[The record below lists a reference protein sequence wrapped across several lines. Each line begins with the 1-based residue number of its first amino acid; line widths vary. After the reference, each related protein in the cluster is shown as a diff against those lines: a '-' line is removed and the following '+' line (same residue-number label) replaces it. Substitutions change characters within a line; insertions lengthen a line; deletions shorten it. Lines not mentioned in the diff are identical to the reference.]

1 MYKNN
6 MKDINKIIIVGA
18 GHSGVQAAA
27 SLREKQY
34 QGEITIIEKETH
46 IPYQKPPLSKKFLL
60 DKKNTA
66 SLLRSDEWYK
76 KNNINLLNNKN
87 VIQIDRNK
95 KIILVQKNKKY
106 PYDKLIL
113 ATGSR
118 NRNLDTLNFENTK
131 NVINLRSLNNS
142 IHLKILLSKSND
154 LIIVGAGFIGLEVAS
169 IARKLN
175 KKVTIVEAG
184 NRVMPRNVSKD
195 LSDWYIDYH
204 KKKGVKFLF
213 NEKVISTEQMKDKI
227 LSLTTQSKKILRADC
242 FLTAIGSLPETSLAE
257 QIGLE
262 IKNGICVNE
271 YMQTNDPDIY
281 AIGDCTSFVNNKMYL
296 RLESIQNA
304 VDQSKVA
311 ASNILS
317 IKEKYFPT
325 PWFWSD
331 QFDLKLQ
338 IVGIISDNLKNRI
351 IKILGSIEQSEFSNL
366 IFDNDKLVS
375 IESINRPAHHML
387 FKNRFKDWHLI
398 KPDMIKPDMD
408 IKLFLKNLTE

>member
-1 MYKNN
+1 
-6 MKDINKIIIVGA
+6 
-18 GHSGVQAAA
+18 
-27 SLREKQY
+27 
-34 QGEITIIEKETH
+34 
-46 IPYQKPPLSKKFLL
+46 
-60 DKKNTA
+60 
-66 SLLRSDEWYK
+66 
-76 KNNINLLNNKN
+76 
-87 VIQIDRNK
+87 
-95 KIILVQKNKKY
+95 
-106 PYDKLIL
+106 
-113 ATGSR
+113 
-118 NRNLDTLNFENTK
+118 
-131 NVINLRSLNNS
+131 
-142 IHLKILLSKSND
+142 
-154 LIIVGAGFIGLEVAS
+154 
-169 IARKLN
+169 
-175 KKVTIVEAG
+175 
-184 NRVMPRNVSKD
+184 
-195 LSDWYIDYH
+195 
-204 KKKGVKFLF
+204 
-213 NEKVISTEQMKDKI
+213 
-227 LSLTTQSKKILRADC
+227 
-242 FLTAIGSLPETSLAE
+242 
-257 QIGLE
+257 
-262 IKNGICVNE
+262 
-271 YMQTNDPDIY
+271 MQTNDPDIY

-366 IFDNDKLVS
+366 IFDDDKLVS